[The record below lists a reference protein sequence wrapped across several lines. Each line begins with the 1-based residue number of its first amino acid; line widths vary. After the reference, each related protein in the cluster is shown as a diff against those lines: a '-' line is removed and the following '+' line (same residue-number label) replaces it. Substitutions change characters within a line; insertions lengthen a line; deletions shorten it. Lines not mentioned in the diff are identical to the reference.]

1 MRTSLR
7 GIGVLLFGHLAA
19 ANAGCA
25 SQVELP
31 PSESIHNCT
40 VTDGDTLRCGEE
52 RIRLLAIDAPE
63 KPAQCRAGRTCAPG
77 DPFAS
82 ERSLRRAAK
91 PTMTI
96 RRVGSDRF
104 GRTLALMEAEGK
116 DLSCHQLENAAA
128 IYNPKWDTGG
138 YVFALCGEA
147 AERRSLTR

>member
-1 MRTSLR
+1 MKISQRTIAAL
-7 GIGVLLFGHLAA
+7 IFGHLAA
-19 ANAGCA
+19 AHAGCA
-25 SQVELP
+25 GQVKLP

-63 KPAQCRAGRTCAPG
+63 KPGQCRAGRICAPG
-77 DPFAS
+77 DPFVS
-82 ERSLRRAAK
+82 ERSLRAAAK

-96 RRVGSDRF
+96 RRVSSDRF
-104 GRTLALMEAEGK
+104 GRTLALIEAEGK

-147 AERRSLTR
+147 ATRRSLTR

>member
-1 MRTSLR
+1 MTGCPARTAIALITAAMSSP
-7 GIGVLLFGHLAA
+7 GGCAPAA
-19 ANAGCA
+19 A
-25 SQVELP
+25 LP
-31 PSESIHNCT
+31 PAEPISGCT

-63 KPAQCRAGRTCAPG
+63 KPGQCRAGRTCAPG

-82 ERSLRRAAK
+82 ERSLRAAAT
-91 PTMTI
+91 PTMNI
-96 RRVGSDRF
+96 RRVGTDRF

-147 AERRSLTR
+147 AARRSLTR